1 MSTSTLKNE
10 LPVGTCFSLAGH
22 LLAVGVVLVFGM
34 FSRQMPATGP
44 DVGMYVALV
53 AAINEPGTGASSAA
67 DGGLAKSSAARPAI
81 AVEPEPS
88 VSPVRIM
95 AENRQKK
102 KSRPAADTKNR
113 ISVAVNPTAGQ
124 GAVSGSPAKSPF
136 PSALSAPAASAAL
149 ALPTPV
155 IVRAQPKYK
164 QNPAPV
170 YPSLARKRGWQGKV
184 VLEVVILVDGSIE
197 EVRLH
202 SGSGFALL
210 DKAAI
215 ASVGQWR
222 FWPEMHDGKAVPSK
236 VLVPVNY
243 TLN

>member
-1 MSTSTLKNE
+1 MSASILKNE

-22 LLAVGVVLVFGM
+22 VLVLGVILVFGM

-44 DVGMYVALV
+44 DAGMYVALV
-53 AAINEPGTGASSAA
+53 AAIGEPAAGAPSAA
-67 DGGLAKSSAARPAI
+67 DGGLARSSAARPAI
-81 AVEPEPS
+81 AVESEPS

-102 KSRPAADTKNR
+102 KSRPPTDTQNR
-113 ISVAVNPTAGQ
+113 ISLAVNPAEGQ
-124 GAVSGSPAKSPF
+124 GAASGSPAKSPF
-136 PSALSAPAASAAL
+136 PSALSAPS
-149 ALPTPV
+149 LPAPL

-164 QNPAPV
+164 QNPAPE

-184 VLEVVILVDGSIE
+184 VLEVVILADGSVE
-197 EVRLH
+197 QVRLH

-215 ASVGQWR
+215 TGVGRWR
-222 FWPEMHDGKAVPSK
+222 FSPEMHDGKAVASK

>member
-67 DGGLAKSSAARPAI
+67 DGGLARSSAARPAI

-136 PSALSAPAASAAL
+136 SPALSASAVP
-149 ALPTPV
+149 ALPDPV
-155 IVRAQPKYK
+155 LVRAQPKYK
-164 QNPAPV
+164 QNPAPE

-184 VLEVVILVDGSIE
+184 VLEVVIQADGSVE
-197 EVRLH
+197 QVRLH

-222 FWPEMHDGKAVPSK
+222 FWPEMHDGKGVPSK
-236 VLVPVNY
+236 VLVPVNFS
-243 TLN
+243 LN